1 VLRPFFDD
9 NNVTIEAQAQDG
21 FNPPK
26 EDANAE
32 VGAKSSNLVTFERRV
47 AKRASSCPP
56 TRACSKASGPWSLE
70 WADRHKRAASE
81 VKLNSTLKGPEK
93 LTSKRPS
100 QVLKKKG
107 SGYLRHCAQN
117 LKRIARL
124 SDKDRQAVLRTM
136 QRTMK

>member
-1 VLRPFFDD
+1 MH
-9 NNVTIEAQAQDG
+9 AQDG
-21 FNPPK
+21 LNPPK
-26 EDANAE
+26 EVASAG
-32 VGAKSSNLVTFERRV
+32 VGSKSSHFVTFERSV

-56 TRACSKASGPWSLE
+56 TRARSKVSGPWSLE
-70 WADRHKRAASE
+70 WVDRHKRAASE
-81 VKLNSTLKGPEK
+81 GKLNSTLKGSEK

-124 SDKDRQAVLRTM
+124 SNKDRREVLQTLR
-136 QRTMK
+136 RTMK